1 MVPVE
6 GLCEEK
12 NVNYSLANVEN
23 YANEKFFNSFEEAKW
38 AKCIE
43 HVKKIEEEY
52 LEVADDI
59 PVHM

>member
-6 GLCEEK
+6 GLCEK
-12 NVNYSLANVEN
+12 NVKYSLADVEN
-23 YANEKFFNSFEEAKW
+23 YAIEFFNNFEEAKW
-38 AKCIE
+38 AKSIE
-43 HVKKIEEEY
+43 HAKKIEEEY